1 MEITRETQMMS
12 PVQRRT
18 QMMGTVA
25 MEANHKA
32 DTQLIPQVKEE
43 LQHVIDE
50 RICSHFCHL
59 IP

>member
-1 MEITRETQMMS
+1 MRMEITRETQMMS

-32 DTQLIPQVKEE
+32 ETQLIPQVK
-43 LQHVIDE
+43 
-50 RICSHFCHL
+50 
-59 IP
+59 